1 MHFDD
6 SPDEAAF
13 RGELRTW
20 LGAHAAPRGAGNEP
34 IGVFSEFLDDDEE
47 ALVERARA
55 WQRTL
60 ADGGFAG
67 ITWPSEYGGRG
78 AGILEAM
85 VYGEELAR
93 YDVPRGVCDLGIAMI
108 GPTIIA
114 HGTDEQKRRWLEP
127 MLRGEE
133 IWCQLWSEP
142 GAGSDLAGL
151 SSRADFDPATDTF
164 VLNGQKV
171 WTSGAQY
178 SEWGLGI
185 FRSDADQPKHRG
197 ITCLAVKLDSPGI
210 DVRPLRQMTG
220 GAHFNE
226 VFFTDVRVPASHVL
240 GAVNDGWTVARTTMI
255 NERFAASSV
264 GSPTAFMEPLL
275 ELARTTNRGDRP
287 AARDAMLRQRLADIW
302 IRSRIFDLTSARV
315 RTALT
320 HGQMPGMEGSILK
333 LVVSDLGSDAADI
346 AMDILGVA
354 ATIEADDLAQRRWVT
369 SYLGAHAMHIG
380 GGTDN
385 IQRNIIGEQVLG
397 LPREPGDDRKLPF
410 RELLAQGRA

>member
-6 SPDEAAF
+6 APVEAAF
-13 RGELRTW
+13 RAELRAW
-20 LGAHAAPRGAGNEP
+20 LDEHARRKGAGNEP
-34 IGVFSEFLDDDEE
+34 IGVFSEFLDDDEH
-47 ALVERARA
+47 ALVDRART

-60 ADGGFAG
+60 AEGGFAG
-67 ITWPSEYGGRG
+67 ITWPEAYGGRG

-85 VYGEELAR
+85 VFGEVLQD
-93 YDVPRGVCDLGIAMI
+93 YDIPRGVCDLGIAMI

-114 HGTDEQKRRWLEP
+114 HGTEEQKQQWLP
-127 MLRGEE
+127 RMLRGDD

-151 SSRADFDPATDTF
+151 SSRAEYDEANDEF
-164 VLNGQKV
+164 VINGQKV

-185 FRSDADQPKHRG
+185 FRTNPEQPKHRG
-197 ITCLAVKLDSPGI
+197 ITCIAVRMDSPGI
-210 DVRPLRQMTG
+210 EVRPLRQMTG

-226 VFFTDVRVPASHVL
+226 VFFTDVRVPSANVL
-240 GAVNDGWTVARTTMI
+240 GDVDQGWTVARTTMM

-264 GSPTAFMEPLL
+264 GSPTAFMGPLL
-275 ELARTTNRGDRP
+275 DLARSRTRRGRP
-287 AARDAMLRQRLADIW
+287 ASQDPVMRQRIADLW
-302 IRSRIFDLTSARV
+302 IRSRIFELTSARV

-320 HGQMPGMEGSILK
+320 NGMIPGMEGSILK
-333 LVVSDLGSDAADI
+333 LVVSDLGSDAADL
-346 AMDILGVA
+346 AVDVLGMDG
-354 ATIEADDLAQRRWVT
+354 TIESDDVSVRRWVT

-397 LPREPGDDRKLPF
+397 LPREPSDDRKLPF
-410 RELLAQGRA
+410 RELQATGRS